1 VQRGARESTAT
12 PVLALEKSDKCLK
25 VDRRRESAIVRS
37 LVRAAFGT
45 LLIELIRDLHRQ
57 MSERDNESFD
67 LDDEFLSGPTEDGTD
82 YDRLLDRVDKRV
94 RNQGKRGKAAWSRL
108 EEVLADKKLEKDLK
122 DFDDEL

>member
-1 VQRGARESTAT
+1 MAT
-12 PVLALEKSDKCLK
+12 PALALEKSDECLK

-37 LVRAAFGT
+37 LARAPLGT
-45 LLIELIRDLHRQ
+45 LLIELIRDLRRQ

>member
-1 VQRGARESTAT
+1 M
-12 PVLALEKSDKCLK
+12 P
-25 VDRRRESAIVRS
+25 
-37 LVRAAFGT
+37 
-45 LLIELIRDLHRQ
+45 
-57 MSERDNESFD
+57 ERDNESFD
-67 LDDEFLSGPTEDGTD
+67 IDEEFLTTPAEDGAE

>member
-1 VQRGARESTAT
+1 MAVRFREIA
-12 PVLALEKSDKCLK
+12 VAG
-25 VDRRRESAIVRS
+25 RRESAIVRTLVACACNTLVIDIPTN
-37 LVRAAFGT
+37 LVRQ
-45 LLIELIRDLHRQ
+45 E

-67 LDDEFLSGPTEDGTD
+67 LDDEFLSGSNEDGTD

-122 DFDDEL
+122 DFDD

>member
-1 VQRGARESTAT
+1 
-12 PVLALEKSDKCLK
+12 
-25 VDRRRESAIVRS
+25 VRQ
-37 LVRAAFGT
+37 GT
-45 LLIELIRDLHRQ
+45 LAVELILDLRRQ
-57 MSERDNESFD
+57 MSERDNETFD
-67 LDDEFLSGPTEDGTD
+67 LDDEFLSSPPEDGTD